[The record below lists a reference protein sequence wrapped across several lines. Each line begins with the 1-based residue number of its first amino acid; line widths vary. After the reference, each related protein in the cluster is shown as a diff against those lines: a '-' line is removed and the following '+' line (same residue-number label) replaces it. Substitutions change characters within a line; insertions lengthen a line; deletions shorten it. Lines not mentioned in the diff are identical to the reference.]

1 MLWKCCAPRPGFSTL
16 LTIWSFN
23 DQWLS
28 RRFARNMFGFIL
40 LQSVRFALNQLE
52 RLIQIR
58 WDVIHRSIRDVKL
71 SLLHGSNGE
80 FLQSQLHSQYLFSMS
95 YRPFGSGG
103 FAEDKK
109 RALELMLARETPDS
123 LLMFREVWETIREE
137 MKMPPNTSPSQVWAA
152 LPSLPGFL
160 NKQTLPKLS
169 RWFSWNQS
177 AEENLPQWTSLKLV
191 LGYHFEGQGLDP
203 DEAYQK
209 RQLDALAREQK
220 GSDQSNASMRKQFS
234 QLKQRLGGGLKLCY
248 HLMSNKL
255 LQMVNIIS
263 VCTRPI
269 WTWYADS
276 VKDVQNAE
284 DQVNLLVT
292 LSQTWGHEPHLSELA
307 AVHGALTAPRDMQLM
322 QLLRGSV
329 FEDTAEKVSELTGH
343 LLKHRAWSLS
353 KASTPPDC
361 YAGLL
366 SEDNQLGKASGLKF
380 GSVVARLV
388 TGHWAVG
395 ISVSHKYIS
404 TLRWLISVYMLGII
418 FHSTCRL

>member
-1 MLWKCCAPRPGFSTL
+1 M
-16 LTIWSFN
+16 
-23 DQWLS
+23 
-28 RRFARNMFGFIL
+28 
-40 LQSVRFALNQLE
+40 NQLE

-353 KASTPPDC
+353 KASAPPDC

-366 SEDNQLGKASGLKF
+366 SEDNQLGQASGLKF

>member
-1 MLWKCCAPRPGFSTL
+1 MISGCLDVCQKYV
-16 LTIWSFN
+16 
-23 DQWLS
+23 WLH
-28 RRFARNMFGFIL
+28 FA
-40 LQSVRFALNQLE
+40 SVRFALNQLE

-109 RALELMLARETPDS
+109 MALELMLARETPDS
-123 LLMFREVWETIREE
+123 LLMFREVWESIREE
-137 MKMPPNTSPSQVWAA
+137 MKMPPNASPSQVWAA

-169 RWFSWNQS
+169 RWFSWNEA
-177 AEENLPQWTSLKLV
+177 AEQNLPQWSSLKLV
-191 LGYHFEGQGLDP
+191 LGYTFEGQGLDP
-203 DEAYQK
+203 DEAYVK
-209 RQLDALAREQK
+209 RQLDALAKEK
-220 GSDQSNASMRKQFS
+220 AGSDQSNASMRKEFS

-269 WTWYADS
+269 WTWYADQ

-284 DQVNLLVT
+284 DQVKLLVT

-353 KASTPPDC
+353 KASAPPDC

-366 SEDNQLGKASGLKF
+366 SEDNQLGQASGLKF
-380 GSVVARLV
+380 GCV
-388 TGHWAVG
+388 
-395 ISVSHKYIS
+395 
-404 TLRWLISVYMLGII
+404 WLLG
-418 FHSTCRL
+418 